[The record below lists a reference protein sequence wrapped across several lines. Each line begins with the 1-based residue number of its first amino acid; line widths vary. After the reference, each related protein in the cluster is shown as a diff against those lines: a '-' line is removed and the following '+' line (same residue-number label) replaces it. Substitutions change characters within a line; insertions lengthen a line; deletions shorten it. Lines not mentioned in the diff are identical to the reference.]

1 MELFIILSFLLI
13 GFLGFSLFL
22 WSIVNY
28 KQEKKLA
35 IKHKYVFLIISIL
48 LLLISIGYIFAFISE
63 LPNATYWKSRFD
75 SEPALFIAI
84 E

>member
-1 MELFIILSFLLI
+1 MKLFVILSFLLI

-28 KQEKKLA
+28 KQEKKLG

-48 LLLISIGYIFAFISE
+48 LLLISIGYIFVFISE
-63 LPNATYWKSRFD
+63 LPNATY
-75 SEPALFIAI
+75 
-84 E
+84 